1 MKNLKIVLSIL
12 LITFFS
18 SCSNEEENNT
28 VIEQLHTEKNIKTQR
43 VIYNFLTVEEK
54 AKIWT
59 DRVNELLTE
68 ENLTFEQI
76 NVLVEVK
83 NYILTIYSS
92 ENKYLEDN
100 ELFVNKLK
108 KDKEII
114 DKCLLYFSK
123 DYVYHNFFNLT
134 PIIKSNLKNSPIDH
148 FVISIDDNDCKCHL
162 DSYFTCGILT
172 NLKCKKSNFCKK
184 LPDGCGTWFSN
195 PCDGKCSF

>member
-59 DRVNELLTE
+59 DRVNELLKE

-100 ELFVNKLK
+100 ELYLKKLK
-108 KDKEII
+108 KDIEII
-114 DKCLLYFSK
+114 DKCLKLFSK
-123 DYVYHNFFNLT
+123 DYIYNNFYTLRK
-134 PIIKSNLKNSPIDH
+134 PILKSSYYLAPPPS
-148 FVISIDDNDCKCHL
+148 VGGDNNCSCHTG
-162 DSYFTCGILT
+162 SYFTCGILN
-172 NLKCKKSNFCKK
+172 NLKCKVPTIGCKW
-184 LPDGCGTWFSN
+184 LSDGCGTWFSN
-195 PCDGKCSF
+195 PCDGECFF